1 MRLLVSSLAL
11 AALLAAFCAGP
22 ALAQTDSFA
31 RTKLTAHEKR
41 IETLEAQVRALTV
54 LVESQKA
61 QIAELQRKSEANLT
75 LIRALAGALPPAAQ
89 PAAP

>member
-1 MRLLVSSLAL
+1 MRLLVPTLAL
-11 AALLAAFCAGP
+11 AALLAAFSASP

-31 RTKLTAHEKR
+31 RTKLTTQDKR
-41 IETLEAQVRALTV
+41 IETLETQVRALTV

-75 LIRALAGALPPAAQ
+75 LIKALAGALPPAAQ